1 MIISLMSQET
11 AKQNT
16 ASNKISIATLGN
28 GETSNAEITQSI
40 MDILCKNLFTC
51 ARVTYFMVRAA
62 SFAKLCALLF
72 CRLAAAALASR
83 GASRRRI

>member
-1 MIISLMSQET
+1 MIISLMFQET

-16 ASNKISIATLGN
+16 ASNKISIATLGI

-51 ARVTYFMVRAA
+51 ARVTYFMVRAVFSA
-62 SFAKLCALLF
+62 RLCALPS
-72 CRLAAAALASR
+72 SR
-83 GASRRRI
+83 